1 MVEQSC
7 LTCKRREECPKA
19 EHFENYYIPGCSEY
33 EPEGEDETLDR

>member
-7 LTCKRREECPKA
+7 LTCKHKEECPKA

-33 EPEGEDETLDR
+33 ESEEDNETLDR